1 MACTMNMLAPF
12 KMKSPPGAIPAGLK
26 VTCLATPD
34 VLTPPPGGCPVL
46 SVGSFILCPF
56 SYIDNRVSF
65 GMVMY
70 NPQGSAIKTIE
81 KPGARYIYKITLN
94 VPLNSVTFSGQA
106 NQSVT
111 MSLDEICG
119 MLT

>member
-1 MACTMNMLAPF
+1 MACTMKMLAPI
-12 KMKSPPGAIPAGLK
+12 KMRRPVGHIPDGMK
-26 VTCLATPD
+26 VTCLSGPN
-34 VLTPPPGGCPVL
+34 VLTPATACPVL
-46 SVGSFILCPF
+46 SIGSFILWPL

-70 NPQGSAIKTIE
+70 DPQGAAITTIE
-81 KPGARYIYKITLN
+81 KPGARYIYQITLN